1 MASFGKPRRPI
12 ILGQFPLSQV
22 LAGILVCVAS
32 LAMPGSIA
40 RSEDGADASEEVAQ
54 LYSDFLHYARI
65 GKFAEAEANASKLLS
80 AESIDPVQLMRLA
93 DADTESIP
101 TLLTLIRHTSM
112 RDTAQKILDLIREGE
127 FRERQDES
135 RIINNIESLSGTPQM
150 EYNAISRLRESGE
163 YAVPEVIASLKDVSK
178 ETSWPR
184 IIRAIPKLGRDAVGP
199 LVMALGDSDPNIR
212 RSVAWA
218 LGELGYPQATPYLLQ
233 VLDAS
238 DTLPETRQ
246 NILDA
251 LQKIERTS
259 DRAQLASISD
269 AFIHLANDYYNEEGS
284 VKADPRVPLANVW
297 YLDEGTLVSKKIPT
311 EIFGS
316 VMAMRTCEEA
326 LMVDPGNQLAISL
339 WLSANIRREARL
351 GMDVESA
358 EPDAGSDADSTRG
371 EDFPRSVYFS
381 QAAGPMYCHLVLG
394 RAVADN
400 DKSVALGAIAALD
413 VVAGSK
419 SLIGTEDYKQPL
431 VQSLRFPDAE
441 VRIKAAIAL
450 ARALPKSP
458 FAGSDLVGPTLAEA
472 LRLGGTTQIA
482 LVDSDSGNLNRLAG
496 EFRSGGAD
504 VAAESNLAAS
514 LDRARR
520 EFQFIAGIVL
530 STNMTSPKLSDA
542 VDMIRREYR
551 FARTPIIILSHPN
564 EEYRAQEASVG
575 RDMVDTIEA
584 NAGSPE
590 ILKKIEGMLADNGS
604 TMGGPQD
611 ASLALR
617 AADALRLVAIDGRTV
632 VDIRPAIP
640 ALIGALAE
648 EDEALRIRAA
658 QVLAMTSAASGQK
671 AICEMALDAENTP
684 TVRIAMFNALAEAA
698 KRQGNDLEP
707 DQIQRLVKQAMDSSD
722 LALRTAASQALGAL
736 NLDVSEASEIIRNQH
751 KG

>member
-1 MASFGKPRRPI
+1 MASLFNVRSPFAVRMLRT
-12 ILGQFPLSQV
+12 F
-22 LAGILVCVAS
+22 VCVAM
-32 LAMPGSIA
+32 LVLPTTMALG
-40 RSEDGADASEEVAQ
+40 EDGADASEEMAR

-80 AESIDPVQLMRLA
+80 DENVDPVQLMKLS

-135 RIINNIESLSGTPQM
+135 RIINNIDNLSGTPQM

-163 YAVPEVIASLKDVSK
+163 YAVPEMMAALKDVSK
-178 ETSWPR
+178 ESSWPR
-184 IIRAIPKLGRDAVGP
+184 IVRALPKLGRDGVGP
-199 LVMALGDSDPNIR
+199 LVMALSDSDPNIR
-212 RSVAWA
+212 RNVAWA
-218 LGELGYPQATPYLLQ
+218 LGELGYPQATPYLLKT
-233 VLDAS
+233 LDAS

-246 NILDA
+246 NTLDA

-259 DRAQLASISD
+259 DRSQMASIAD
-269 AFIHLANDYYNEEGS
+269 AFVRLANDYYNEEGS

-297 YLDEGTLVSKKIPT
+297 YLDDGTLVSKKVPT

-316 VMAMRTCEEA
+316 VMAMRACEEA
-326 LMVDPGNQLAISL
+326 LIVDPDNRLAISL
-339 WLSANIRREARL
+339 WLAANIRREARL

-358 EPDAGSDADSTRG
+358 EADAGSDADPTRG
-371 EDFPRSVYFS
+371 EDFPRSLYFS

-413 VVAGSK
+413 EVAGST

-450 ARALPKSP
+450 ARALPKAP
-458 FAGSDLVGPTLAEA
+458 FTGSDLIGPTLAEA

-514 LDRARR
+514 LNRARR

-530 STNMTSPKLSDA
+530 STNMTSPKLTEA

-551 FARTPIIILSHPN
+551 FARTPIVILSHPN
-564 EEYRAQEASVG
+564 EEYRAQEAAVG
-575 RDMVDTIEA
+575 REMVETIEA
-584 NAGSPE
+584 NASSPE
-590 ILKKIEGMLADNGS
+590 ILKKIDDMLADNGS
-604 TMGGPQD
+604 AMGGPQD

-632 VDIRPAIP
+632 IDIRPAIP

-648 EDEALRIRAA
+648 EEEALRIRAA
-658 QVLAMTSAASGQK
+658 QVLALTSSANGQK
-671 AICEMALDAENTP
+671 AICETALDAENSP
-684 TVRIAMFNALAEAA
+684 AVRVEMFNALAESA
-698 KRQGNDLEP
+698 KHQSNDLES
-707 DQIQRLVKQAMDSSD
+707 DQIQRLVKQAADNSD
-722 LALRTAASQALGAL
+722 LTLRTAASQALGAL
-736 NLDVSEASEIIRNQH
+736 NLEVNEASEIIRNQH
-751 KG
+751 NG

>member
-1 MASFGKPRRPI
+1 MASMNK
-12 ILGQFPLSQV
+12 
-22 LAGILVCVAS
+22 
-32 LAMPGSIA
+32 A
-40 RSEDGADASEEVAQ
+40 RSPLAVRVLRTLALVALVALPNTFVFGEDGADASEKTAQ
-54 LYSDFLHYARI
+54 LFSDFLHYSRI
-65 GKFAEAEANASKLLS
+65 GKFAEAEANASKLLT
-80 AESIDPVQLMRLA
+80 EENIDPVALMKLA
-93 DADTESIP
+93 DADSESIP
-101 TLLTLIRHTSM
+101 TLLTMIRHTSM

-135 RIINNIESLSGTPQM
+135 RIINNIDGLSGTPQM

-163 YAVPEVIASLKDVSK
+163 YAVPEMIAALKDVSK

-184 IIRAIPKLGRDAVGP
+184 IVRALPKLGRDAVGP
-199 LVMALGDSDPNIR
+199 LVMALGDSDANIR

-218 LGELGYPQATPYLLQ
+218 LGELGYPQSTPYLLK

-238 DTLPETRQ
+238 DTLPETK
-246 NILDA
+246 NNTLEA

-259 DRAQLASISD
+259 DRTQLASIAD
-269 AFIHLANDYYNEEGS
+269 AFIRLANDYYNEEGS

-297 YLDEGTLVSKKIPT
+297 YLEEETLVSKKVPT
-311 EIFGS
+311 EIFGA
-316 VMAMRTCEEA
+316 VMAMRACEEA
-326 LMVDPGNQLAISL
+326 LLVDPGNRMAISL

-358 EPDAGSDADSTRG
+358 EPDAGSDADPTRD
-371 EDFPRSVYFS
+371 ENFPRSVYFS

-413 VVAGSK
+413 VVAGSP

-458 FAGSDLVGPTLAEA
+458 FTGSDLIGPTLAEA

-504 VAAESNLAAS
+504 VAAESNLSAS

-530 STNMTSPKLSDA
+530 STNMTSPKLAEA

-575 RDMVDTIEA
+575 RDLVDTIEA
-584 NAGSPE
+584 NASSPE
-590 ILKKIEGMLADNGS
+590 ILKKVEDMLAENGS
-604 TMGGPQD
+604 AMGGPQD

-632 VDIRPAIP
+632 IDIRPAIP

-648 EDEALRIRAA
+648 EDEELRIRAA
-658 QVLAMTSAASGQK
+658 QVLAMTSSANGQK
-671 AICEMALDAENTP
+671 AICETALDAENSP
-684 TVRIAMFNALAEAA
+684 AVRIAMFNALAEAA
-698 KRQGNDLEP
+698 KRQGNDLES
-707 DQIQRLVKQAMDSSD
+707 DQVQRLIKQAMDSSD

>member
-1 MASFGKPRRPI
+1 MASFGQPQRQIMFGRIPF
-12 ILGQFPLSQV
+12 GHV
-22 LAGILVCVAS
+22 LAVVLVCVAS
-32 LAMPGSIA
+32 LAVPGSIA
-40 RSEDGADASEEVAQ
+40 LGEEGADQSEQIAQ

-65 GKFAEAEANASKLLS
+65 GKFAEAEANANKLLT
-80 AESIDPVQLMRLA
+80 EENIDPVQLMRLA
-93 DADTESIP
+93 DADSESIP

-127 FRERQDES
+127 FRERQDET
-135 RIINNIESLSGTPQM
+135 RIINNIDNLSGTPQM

-163 YAVPEVIASLKDVSK
+163 YAVPEMIAALKDVSK
-178 ETSWPR
+178 ENSWPR
-184 IIRAIPKLGRDAVGP
+184 VIRALPKIGRDAVGP
-199 LVMALGDSDPNIR
+199 LVMALGDSDPNVR
-212 RSVAWA
+212 RNVAWA
-218 LGELGYPQATPYLLQ
+218 LGELGYPQATPYLLK
-233 VLDAS
+233 VMDAS

-246 NILDA
+246 NIVEA

-259 DRAQLASISD
+259 DRSQLLNLADS
-269 AFIHLANDYYNEEGS
+269 FIRLANDYYNEEGS

-297 YLDEGTLVSKKIPT
+297 YLDEGTLVSKKVPT

-316 VMAMRTCEEA
+316 VMAMRACEEA

-339 WLSANIRREARL
+339 WLAANIRREARL

-358 EPDAGSDADSTRG
+358 EADAGSDADPTHAD
-371 EDFPRSVYFS
+371 DFPRSLYFS

-413 VVAGSK
+413 VVAGST

-482 LVDSDSGNLNRLAG
+482 LVDADSSNLNRLAG

-504 VAAESNLAAS
+504 AAAESNLAAS

-520 EFQFIAGIVL
+520 DFQFIAGIVL
-530 STNMTSPKLSDA
+530 STNMTSPKLSEA
-542 VDMIRREYR
+542 VDMIRKEYR
-551 FARTPIIILSHPN
+551 FARTPIVILSHPN
-564 EEYRAQEASVG
+564 EEYRAQEAAVG
-575 RDMVDTIEA
+575 REMVETIEA
-584 NAGSPE
+584 NAGSAE
-590 ILKKIEGMLADNGS
+590 ILKKIEDMLADNGS
-604 TMGGPQD
+604 AMGGPQD

-617 AADALRLVAIDGRTV
+617 AAEALRLVAIDGRTV
-632 VDIRPAIP
+632 IDIRPAIP

-648 EDEALRIRAA
+648 EDESLRIRSAE
-658 QVLAMTSAASGQK
+658 VLALTSSANGQRS
-671 AICEMALDAENTP
+671 ICETALDAENAP
-684 TVRIAMFNALAEAA
+684 AVRIAMFNALAEAA
-698 KRQGNDLEP
+698 KRQGNDLET
-707 DQIQRLVKQAMDSSD
+707 DQVQRLVKQAMDSSD
-722 LALRTAASQALGAL
+722 LTLRTAASQALGAL